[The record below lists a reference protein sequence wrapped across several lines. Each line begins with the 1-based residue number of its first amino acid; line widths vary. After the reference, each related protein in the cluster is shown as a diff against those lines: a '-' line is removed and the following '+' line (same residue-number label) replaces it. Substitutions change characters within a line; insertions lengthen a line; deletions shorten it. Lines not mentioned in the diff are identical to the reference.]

1 MNKTELMKKLSL
13 IILMV
18 VITIAST
25 AYAEETPALRRQLPV
40 SEMSHSLLQMSRR
53 ILMSSTSIRMNS
65 SSKLKKMAIA

>member
-1 MNKTELMKKLSL
+1 MNKSELMKKLSL

-25 AYAEETPALRRQLPV
+25 AYAEENTGAETA
-40 SEMSHSLLQMSRR
+40 S

-65 SSKLKKMAIA
+65 SLKLKKMAIA